1 MTKRIHRWNMGR
13 KLLICIFTG
22 FSSGLPL
29 YFILNLIPVWL
40 KTENIDLKTIGL
52 MSLIQLPYTLKFLW
66 APFLDGFSLP
76 ILGRRRSWLLLTQIF
91 LLITMVCYGYFK
103 PQQDIYFVMSI
114 SVCLAFFSATQDIV
128 IDAFRREILSDRE
141 LGLGNSIHVNAYRIS
156 SLIPGSLSLILSAY
170 WSWQSVFWITALF
183 MLPGIITTLI
193 VKEPDLPPSTPK
205 TLQQTVVLPFREFFT
220 RKGMTHGL
228 LVLGFIFLYKLGDS
242 MATALA
248 SPFYL
253 DMGFSNENIGIIAK
267 TAGLFPAIIAGIIGG
282 IWMLRLGINKALWIF
297 GVIQAL
303 AILGFAWFAAQGPFA
318 ITSPAFCQQAFWQNG
333 FISFHYLFS
342 VQGVHQWHLTMLA
355 IVIAVEAFGVGLG
368 TAAFVAFIARET
380 NPAYT
385 ATQFALLSA
394 LAAVPRTV
402 VNASTGFLIAS
413 LGYTLFFWV
422 CFVLAIPGMLL
433 LFQAAPWHDESSN
446 A

>member
-76 ILGRRRSWLLLTQIF
+76 ILGRRRGWLLLTQIF

-156 SLIPGSLSLILSAY
+156 SLIPGSLSLIL
-170 WSWQSVFWITALF
+170 QS
-183 MLPGIITTLI
+183 PPRGQ
-193 VKEPDLPPSTPK
+193 LPP
-205 TLQQTVVLPFREFFT
+205 
-220 RKGMTHGL
+220 
-228 LVLGFIFLYKLGDS
+228 
-242 MATALA
+242 A
-248 SPFYL
+248 
-253 DMGFSNENIGIIAK
+253 
-267 TAGLFPAIIAGIIGG
+267 
-282 IWMLRLGINKALWIF
+282 
-297 GVIQAL
+297 QA
-303 AILGFAWFAAQGPFA
+303 GPF
-318 ITSPAFCQQAFWQNG
+318 
-333 FISFHYLFS
+333 L
-342 VQGVHQWHLTMLA
+342 
-355 IVIAVEAFGVGLG
+355 
-368 TAAFVAFIARET
+368 
-380 NPAYT
+380 
-385 ATQFALLSA
+385 
-394 LAAVPRTV
+394 
-402 VNASTGFLIAS
+402 
-413 LGYTLFFWV
+413 
-422 CFVLAIPGMLL
+422 
-433 LFQAAPWHDESSN
+433 
-446 A
+446 